1 MPWASPAPML
11 EQFVGTFTN
20 HGARRVD
27 KMKLVEKKI
36 DIVNDYRLKWRDTVR
51 KGKYQNGAGWLT
63 SLGQEDMQFFID
75 EGKKLVD
82 SSPKSNLDG
91 YFSSPLRLVHSKQN
105 DVNNFPL
112 GISPRLINIVDYITT
127 NSKKWEAGW
136 MKHFSYS
143 YPKGFENDCFHNR
156 TDERECGLYEVFR
169 VITTDNDNAYCIRQL
184 YSMGVGLKSVLNA
197 GHQSQIKN
205 GRGYNFHP
213 EVKIDE
219 VCNLQLLET
228 ETIGLRSSPF
238 IYPGLIKP
246 NGVRSVFKNLKEKM
260 MNEFPL
266 EDCEEENL
274 SEGYDLFAIP
284 LNMITMKT
292 GDMSPIAIR
301 KQKVDFGDYVC
312 LLGDIENE
320 EYIKI
325 GRSME
330 VGVHTVQRRDRRV
343 HDIVFSPTR
352 DSGFIHLSQMDGAFG
367 TNKTSHLAS
376 LSGVPQKESLNF
388 YSKEALERERL
399 PSGNLP
405 SKPTRVMENM
415 TAEEMVS
422 MMTGISVADA
432 EGMDIGKTT
441 QDITDPNSPTKIDFI
456 PTWKDNRKAL
466 EINKGNAYSDNI
478 RCYVCNQ
485 KVLVKLPASNKT
497 ESLECPSCE
506 TTDGLKVG
514 HLVEGNPGIE
524 ITPANKYR

>member
-11 EQFVGTFTN
+11 EQFVGTFTKP
-20 HGARRVD
+20 GAKRIE
-27 KMKLVEKKI
+27 KLEYRKKKI
-36 DIVNDYRLKWRDTVR
+36 DIVNDYRLRWRDTVR

-82 SSPKSNLDG
+82 NSPKANLDG
-91 YFSSPLRLVHSKQN
+91 YFSSPLRLVRSKKN
-105 DVNNFPL
+105 DVNNFHL

-127 NSKKWEAGW
+127 NSKKWESGW

-143 YPKGFENDCFHNR
+143 YPKGFEDDCFYNR
-156 TDERECGLYEVFR
+156 TDKRQCGLYEVFR

-197 GHQSQIKN
+197 GHQNQIKN

-213 EVKIDE
+213 EVKIDD
-219 VCNLQLLET
+219 VCNLHLLET
-228 ETIGLRSSPF
+228 DTVGLRSAPF

-266 EDCEEENL
+266 EDYEEENL
-274 SEGYDLFAIP
+274 SEGFDLFAIP
-284 LNMITMKT
+284 LNLITMKT

-312 LLGDIENE
+312 LIGDIENE
-320 EYIKI
+320 GY
-325 GRSME
+325 E
-330 VGVHTVQRRDRRV
+330 VGVSTVQRRDRRV
-343 HDIVFSPTR
+343 HDVVISPTR

-367 TNKTSHLAS
+367 TNRKSHL
-376 LSGVPQKESLNF
+376 QKESLNF

-405 SKPTRVMENM
+405 AKPTRVMENM
-415 TAEEMVS
+415 TAEEMVN

-441 QDITDPNSPTKIDFI
+441 QDITDPNSPIKIEFI
-456 PTWKDNRKAL
+456 PTWKDNRKTI
-466 EINKGNAYSDNI
+466 EIKKGSAFSDYV

-485 KVLVKLPASNKT
+485 KHLISLPANNKV
-497 ESLECPSCE
+497 EEMECSVCP

-514 HLVEGNPGIE
+514 HLVEGNPGIVVSGSR
-524 ITPANKYR
+524 PYR